1 MNDYDQCKNTSIIYN
16 AHELTNF
23 FDWTIRIKVG
33 LSPSKKICFIW
44 LNERPLKMKKNAYF
58 ILEALLV
65 KLFKFLHWV
74 LSHVEKTAQL
84 EIKG

>member
-23 FDWTIRIKVG
+23 FDWTIRIKVW

-58 ILEALLV
+58 ILKALLV
-65 KLFKFLHWV
+65 KSFKFLHCV